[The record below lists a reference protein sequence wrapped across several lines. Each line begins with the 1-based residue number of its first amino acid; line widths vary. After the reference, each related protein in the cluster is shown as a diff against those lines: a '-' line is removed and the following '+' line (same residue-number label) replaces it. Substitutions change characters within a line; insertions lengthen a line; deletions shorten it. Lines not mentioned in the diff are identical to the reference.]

1 MRQGRQVQLSTLERR
16 VAAIEQ
22 QMQDF
27 NLKEEFL
34 ERLKR
39 VEDLLNERKSVLT
52 MEEACRYLGV
62 SHSSMYKLTSAKA
75 IPHYKPRGKMIFF
88 DRLELETWAK
98 RSGQVS
104 IAEATE
110 CMACIA
116 AKQQQATT
124 TQQ

>member
-1 MRQGRQVQLSTLERR
+1 MRQGRQVRLSTLERR
-16 VAAIEQ
+16 VATIEQ
-22 QMQDF
+22 QMKDF

-34 ERLKR
+34 ERLTR

-98 RSGQVS
+98 RNGQVS
-104 IAEATE
+104 ISEAKE

-124 TQQ
+124 IQQ